1 MNSIKLQNKMNT
13 IYVNSQNSKIS
24 APHRLLLGLSEKI
37 NLKGS
42 KKYVV
47 PFKSHAKQ

>member
-1 MNSIKLQNKMNT
+1 MNSIKLQNKMNA

-24 APHRLLLGLSEKI
+24 APHRLLLDLSEKKK
-37 NLKGS
+37 LKGS

-47 PFKSHAKQ
+47 PFKSHTKQ